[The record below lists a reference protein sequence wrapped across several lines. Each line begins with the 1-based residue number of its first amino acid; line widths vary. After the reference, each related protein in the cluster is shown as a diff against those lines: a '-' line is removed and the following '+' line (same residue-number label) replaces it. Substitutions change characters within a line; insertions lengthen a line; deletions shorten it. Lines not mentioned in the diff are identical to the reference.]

1 MHLKLN
7 RALCAST
14 ALATGLLLA
23 SNALAQ
29 STATQVQE
37 LVVTGAHGQPTVAGV
52 ITQVQEAKDESIVNH
67 QFFERQPAG
76 QNFAQLINLLP
87 GVNYTSEDPT
97 GNLSGDIRIHGFDG
111 AHIGVTIDGV
121 PVNDSGNYAVFP
133 GEYLTEELTDHIT
146 VNMGATSVDS
156 PTASAVGGTVDL
168 VSKVPTKDRQLI
180 IQPTVGSNNF
190 TRYYVE
196 GESGEFGPWGTRFY
210 LAGNYDNSDKWV
222 GSGTEMKEGLD
233 ARIYQPLKGS
243 DFISLSASY
252 TLEHSYFYQSSSPAQ
267 FAQFGK
273 SHIDYNT
280 QWIVP
285 TAVNGQ
291 IDTPAGSAAGSPAI
305 SPGQLQGSAGASGYD
320 GNFWAT
326 HPNPV
331 VFGTIR
337 GASKFS
343 LTDKLT
349 FTFDPSFFYTLANGG
364 GVTALS
370 ETDPRLKGNKAGSPG
385 VDLNGDGDRLDTV
398 DVYSPNNT
406 NTHRYGLL
414 TSLLYDLDEH
424 NHFALG
430 YTFDYAMHRQTQEYG
445 YIDPMT
451 GMPGS
456 VFGGNGMMGSTPIV
470 TADGSI
476 MRGRDRH
483 SIAELN
489 QVAGN
494 YIGKFM
500 DDRLH
505 VNIGVRAPF
514 FKRDL
519 NQFCYT
525 FNGTSAYCDTID
537 QSQVLAA
544 YNAGVAAGNTNAL
557 STLLFGRNGA
567 ISFNAVT
574 KTPNFRF
581 PFQQTFNFNKV
592 LPNAGVT
599 YRINDDQLVYATYA
613 QGFSAPKT
621 DDLYSSTT
629 AIVQPETSDSY
640 AVGWRYQSAL
650 LTTSFSAWDVD
661 YKNRIVQSFDPNDPT
676 LSIDRNIGE
685 VQIYGLDLEAGAHP
699 FEHFTI
705 YASAEFTKSDVK
717 SNEIVAAAGAVAL
730 ALPTKGKELVLTPD
744 RTFSANAR
752 YDFGWIDTGMSVK
765 YTGKRWLDDTNTIGM
780 PDTTIVNFDAR
791 MPVTW
796 WGAQNTYLQLNVAN
810 LTNTRQP
817 YRVSSVSNATA
828 LTVGGTP
835 ISARPYFYFYNAPRT
850 LSVTLHAQF

>member
-1 MHLKLN
+1 M
-7 RALCAST
+7 
-14 ALATGLLLA
+14 ATGLLLA

>member
-1 MHLKLN
+1 MPFARYTAKSRQRSRLGWRLRGALRGDIMKLKLN
-7 RALCAST
+7 RALCATT
-14 ALATGLLLA
+14 ALASGLLMA
-23 SNALAQ
+23 SGAFAQ

-37 LVVTGAHGQPTVAGV
+37 LVVTGARGQPSVAGV

-67 QFFERQPAG
+67 EFFEHQQSG

-87 GVNYTSEDPT
+87 GVNYTSEDGT
-97 GNLSGDIRIHGFDG
+97 GNLSGDLRIHAFDG

-445 YIDPMT
+445 
-451 GMPGS
+451 
-456 VFGGNGMMGSTPIV
+456 
-470 TADGSI
+470 
-476 MRGRDRH
+476 
-483 SIAELN
+483 
-489 QVAGN
+489 
-494 YIGKFM
+494 
-500 DDRLH
+500 
-505 VNIGVRAPF
+505 
-514 FKRDL
+514 
-519 NQFCYT
+519 
-525 FNGTSAYCDTID
+525 
-537 QSQVLAA
+537 
-544 YNAGVAAGNTNAL
+544 
-557 STLLFGRNGA
+557 
-567 ISFNAVT
+567 
-574 KTPNFRF
+574 
-581 PFQQTFNFNKV
+581 
-592 LPNAGVT
+592 
-599 YRINDDQLVYATYA
+599 
-613 QGFSAPKT
+613 
-621 DDLYSSTT
+621 
-629 AIVQPETSDSY
+629 
-640 AVGWRYQSAL
+640 
-650 LTTSFSAWDVD
+650 
-661 YKNRIVQSFDPNDPT
+661 
-676 LSIDRNIGE
+676 
-685 VQIYGLDLEAGAHP
+685 
-699 FEHFTI
+699 
-705 YASAEFTKSDVK
+705 
-717 SNEIVAAAGAVAL
+717 
-730 ALPTKGKELVLTPD
+730 
-744 RTFSANAR
+744 
-752 YDFGWIDTGMSVK
+752 
-765 YTGKRWLDDTNTIGM
+765 
-780 PDTTIVNFDAR
+780 
-791 MPVTW
+791 
-796 WGAQNTYLQLNVAN
+796 
-810 LTNTRQP
+810 
-817 YRVSSVSNATA
+817 
-828 LTVGGTP
+828 
-835 ISARPYFYFYNAPRT
+835 
-850 LSVTLHAQF
+850 